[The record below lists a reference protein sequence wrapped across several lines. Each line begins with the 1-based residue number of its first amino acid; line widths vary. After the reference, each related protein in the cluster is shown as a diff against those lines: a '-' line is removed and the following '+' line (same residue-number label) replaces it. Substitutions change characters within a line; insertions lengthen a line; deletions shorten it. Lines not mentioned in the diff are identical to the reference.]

1 MRDLRALNP
10 VSNPCNLRLFHVQRG
25 IISGL
30 FVGVLFVRVL
40 FVRVLF
46 VGVLFVR
53 VLFVRVMFVGVLFV
67 RVYGKR
73 MYVAQAHVWG
83 TRVRV
88 AHALCAL
95 ACVCKTS
102 REK

>member
-25 IISGL
+25 IISG
-30 FVGVLFVRVL
+30 
-40 FVRVLF
+40 LF

-88 AHALCAL
+88 AHALCVL